1 MHTITVPSPAKINLF
16 LHVNGRRAD
25 GYHHV
30 QTAFQFLELADRLTF
45 ALRPDQSI
53 SLKGDLSD
61 IPVEAN
67 LIYKAATLLQQHNEG
82 KQGVEIE
89 IEKNIPIGGG
99 LGGGSSNAA
108 TTMLILNKLWGC
120 HLATQE
126 LMTMAVKLGADVP
139 IFISGLASF
148 AEGIGEQLQPI
159 HPPER
164 WLLLVIPPVTVN
176 TGKIFSDTQLT
187 RTTPKIT
194 IAEFLERG
202 GHNDCEPVTR
212 KHFPEVADALDWLN
226 NYSLAKLTG
235 TGSCVFALFEDKNA
249 ALNAIKEIPDRFKGF
264 VVKGLNI
271 SPLHSVIENFN
282 WGVAK
287 W

>member
-16 LHVNGRRAD
+16 LHINGRRAD
-25 GYHHV
+25 GYHNL

-45 ALRPDQSI
+45 AQGSNQCI
-53 SLKGDLSD
+53 SLKGDLVD
-61 IPVEAN
+61 IPPEDN
-67 LIYKAATLLQQHNEG
+67 LIYKAAQQLQQHFAG
-82 KQGVEIE
+82 TRGVEIE
-89 IEKNIPIGGG
+89 VEKNIPVGGG

-108 TTMLILNKLWGC
+108 TTLLVLNKLWDC
-120 HLATQE
+120 RLSTQE
-126 LMTMAVKLGADVP
+126 LMAMGVKLGADVP

-148 AEGIGEQLQPI
+148 AQGIGEELQQI
-159 HPPER
+159 YPPEK
-164 WLLLVIPPVTVN
+164 WMLLLAPSCTVN
-176 TGKIFSDTQLT
+176 SGKIFSDSQLT

-194 IAEFLERG
+194 IAEFLEQG

-226 NYSLAKLTG
+226 NYSLARLTG

-271 SPLHSVIENFN
+271 SPLHGVIENFN